1 MTLHI
6 PTLLLTLVVA
16 TVTMSL
22 AIAYITYRRQQALV
36 IMAGGL
42 LLHGLGYGLFS
53 VRGLIPDAVSVVL
66 ANVAVHSACAL
77 YVLAL
82 YRLQERPPTRW
93 LLVLPVLVIA
103 LTLPWLLRDYT
114 LRRLLVSAVSL
125 FQFGHMLVLLHQRR
139 HVTPGRGHRILAFA
153 ALLTCALML
162 YRLGVTLAGWDTARQ
177 VTDSTFTVVTTFM
190 LVLMVILLL
199 STGTL
204 LMVQERSEHA
214 LAASE
219 ARYRLLVESAN
230 EGICV
235 IANGHIEFI
244 NTQGAALFGHP
255 PAALLHQPITAFIH
269 PDDRDRVR
277 DNHHRR
283 LQGVANGVT
292 YAARVLTTPEHI
304 TRWFEVSGVALE
316 WHGQHAALNF
326 FTDITERKEMEERI
340 EHLAFHDALTGL
352 PNRRLLLDRITQAQH
367 ANARSHGHS
376 ALVFLDLDNFKPL
389 NDRHGHAT
397 GDLLLVQ
404 VAQRLHQ
411 HTRAA
416 DTVARLGG
424 DEFVLL
430 LHGLGP
436 DLAPATAQAHM
447 LAQRTIATL
456 AQPYTLPLGSDHAAT
471 TVTHHCT
478 ASAGVALF
486 SDDSASANDVLDHAD
501 AAMYAA
507 KAAGRGQVHLFSD
520 ADRTPEAPS
529 ATS

>member
-22 AIAYITYRRQQALV
+22 AIAYMTYHRQQALV

-66 ANVAVHSACAL
+66 ANVSVHSACAM

-103 LTLPWLLRDYT
+103 LTLPWLLHDYT

-139 HVTPGRGHRILAFA
+139 HVTPGRGHRILYFA

-162 YRLGVTLAGWDTARQ
+162 YRIGVTLAGWDTARQ
-177 VTDSTFTVVTTFM
+177 VTDSTFTVITTFM
-190 LVLMVILLL
+190 LVLIIILLL
-199 STGTL
+199 SIGTL

-219 ARYRLLVESAN
+219 ARYRLLIESAN

-277 DNHHRR
+277 ENHHRR
-283 LQGVANGVT
+283 QRGIANGVK
-292 YAARVLTTPEHI
+292 YAARVFTTPEQV
-304 TRWFEVSGVALE
+304 TRWFEISGVALE

-404 VAQRLHQ
+404 VAQRLRQ

-436 DLAPATAQAHM
+436 DLAQATAQAHT

-456 AQPYTLPLGSDHAAT
+456 GQPYTLPVGSDHAT

-478 ASAGVALF
+478 ASVGLALF
-486 SDDSASANDVLDHAD
+486 TDASTSANDVLDHAD
-501 AAMYAA
+501 AAMYVA
-507 KAAGRGQVHLFSD
+507 KAAGRNQVHIFSC
-520 ADRTPEAPS
+520 ADQAASTP
-529 ATS
+529 

>member
-66 ANVAVHSACAL
+66 ANVSVHSACAM

-125 FQFGHMLVLLHQRR
+125 FQFGHMFVLLHQRR

-162 YRLGVTLAGWDTARQ
+162 YRIGVTLAGWDTARQ
-177 VTDSTFTVVTTFM
+177 VTDSTFTVVVTFM
-190 LVLMVILLL
+190 LVLIVILLL

-204 LMVQERSEHA
+204 LMVQERSEHE

-219 ARYRLLVESAN
+219 ARYRLLIESAN

-277 DNHHRR
+277 ENHHRR
-283 LQGVANGVT
+283 QRGIANGVK
-292 YAARVLTTPEHI
+292 YAARVLTTPEQI
-304 TRWFEVSGVALE
+304 TRWFEISGVALE

-376 ALVFLDLDNFKPL
+376 AVVFLDLDNFKPL

-397 GDLLLVQ
+397 GDLLQVQ

-447 LAQRTIATL
+447 LAQRTLTTL
-456 AQPYTLPLGSDHAAT
+456 AQPYTLPLGGDNAAT

-478 ASAGVALF
+478 ASVGLALF
-486 SDDSASANDVLDHAD
+486 TDTSTSANDVLDHAD
-501 AAMYAA
+501 AAMYVA
-507 KAAGRGQVHLFSD
+507 KAAGRNQVHIFSC
-520 ADRTPEAPS
+520 ADQAASTP
-529 ATS
+529 